1 MLWIKPYR
9 FSLGSNMFIPNHPHW
24 HTSQMKMKSLELALK
39 NMKQE
44 AKIVV
49 DSIQPLLEVSLK
61 VAERIGNDQ
70 IQISVARTRE
80 IINQLKSLRNELS
93 KQTQKVIENK
103 YLDVK
108 FASFL

>member
-1 MLWIKPYR
+1 MQ
-9 FSLGSNMFIPNHPHW
+9 SLV
-24 HTSQMKMKSLELALK
+24 LALK
-39 NMKQE
+39 NMKQK
-44 AKIVV
+44 AKVVV

-61 VAERIGNDQ
+61 IAEKVGNDQ
-70 IQISVARTRE
+70 IQISVARTKD